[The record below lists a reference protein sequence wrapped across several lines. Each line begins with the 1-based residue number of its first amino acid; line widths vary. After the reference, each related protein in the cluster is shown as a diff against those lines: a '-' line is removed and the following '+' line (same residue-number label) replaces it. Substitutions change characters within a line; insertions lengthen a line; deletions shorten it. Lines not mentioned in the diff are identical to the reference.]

1 MKYWRHLRFKMLIDD
16 IMNAISYEVVTDGET
31 LSVTISIPEATVK
44 DIIERNILEL
54 QRLNN
59 E

>member
-1 MKYWRHLRFKMLIDD
+1 MLIDD